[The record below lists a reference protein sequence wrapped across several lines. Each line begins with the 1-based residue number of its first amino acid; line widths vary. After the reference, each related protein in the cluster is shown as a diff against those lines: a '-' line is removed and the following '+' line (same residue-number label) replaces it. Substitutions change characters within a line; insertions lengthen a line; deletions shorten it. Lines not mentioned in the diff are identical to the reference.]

1 MIKIVPQ
8 NSGTNKNQLVG
19 GDEKKKA
26 ILGVKV
32 RGMVNT

>member
-1 MIKIVPQ
+1 MIKIVSRK
-8 NSGTNKNQLVG
+8 SGTNKNQLVG
-19 GDEKKKA
+19 GDEKEKA